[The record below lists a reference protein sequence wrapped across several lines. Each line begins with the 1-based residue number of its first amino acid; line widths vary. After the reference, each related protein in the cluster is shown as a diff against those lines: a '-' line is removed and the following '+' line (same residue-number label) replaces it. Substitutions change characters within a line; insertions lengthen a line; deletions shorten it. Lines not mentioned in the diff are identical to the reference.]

1 MPFNLR
7 GGSPKSMKQGI
18 YWVQRHQADQR
29 RRSRG
34 SRRSANPQPTSLG
47 LEVSGNLTERYERI
61 LSHVK
66 IMIDGLE
73 VGFSNEKEADKFRS
87 AADKYQEIRKECDAE
102 GLSAG
107 RLNRLQTAAK
117 NLIVMTLSDVDVEI
131 SWLAKER
138 LLIIDGNKLDFS

>member
-1 MPFNLR
+1 
-7 GGSPKSMKQGI
+7 
-18 YWVQRHQADQR
+18 
-29 RRSRG
+29 
-34 SRRSANPQPTSLG
+34 LG